1 MQTTVKDILAKK
13 GNQIFTVSADSTVY
27 DALKVMA
34 ENNIG
39 SVLVMDGD
47 KMVGIFTERDYARKL
62 ILKGKYSKDTPVKE
76 VMTEKVISIKP
87 EATTEACLA
96 LMTEKRIRHL
106 PVMQD
111 GKVIGLISIG
121 DVVKQII
128 EDRESYIRDLERFI
142 TGDFAS

>member
-34 ENNIG
+34 DNNIG

-62 ILKGKYSKDTPVKE
+62 ILKGKYSKDTPIKE

-142 TGDFAS
+142 TGDYAL